1 MKQLLTFL
9 AALLAAAVLDAQD
22 YKLSWRFVALHVPCP
37 RFYGPAQL
45 TEAYPTPV
53 SAFGLKVTQV

>member
-22 YKLSWRFVALHVPCP
+22 YKLSGHLR
-37 RFYGPAQL
+37 
-45 TEAYPTPV
+45 
-53 SAFGLKVTQV
+53 S